1 LEREGFMRGRFA
13 LSIKGEWQ
21 EIGMKLVG
29 HRSSI
34 NLRWWEEI
42 EIMGPLEI
50 PGGRKLGFTKD
61 NGAGA
66 DLKVGQ

>member
-1 LEREGFMRGRFA
+1 
-13 LSIKGEWQ
+13 
-21 EIGMKLVG
+21 MKLVG
-29 HRSSI
+29 RRSSI

-42 EIMGPLEI
+42 EIMGLLEI

-66 DLKVGQ
+66 DLKFGHYRCPDF

>member
-1 LEREGFMRGRFA
+1 
-13 LSIKGEWQ
+13 
-21 EIGMKLVG
+21 MKLVG